1 MPNVNKVIY
10 GDQTLVDMTDA
21 TADASKIARGYT
33 AYLADGSKAT
43 GTLDTSN
50 SPYYLGQSPET
61 EGMALFYDST
71 RLS

>member
-1 MPNVNKVIY
+1 MPNVNKVVY

-33 AYLADGSKAT
+33 AYLRDGSKAT
-43 GTLDTSN
+43 GTLDI
-50 SPYYLGQSPET
+50 SPYYIDLSQET

-71 RLS
+71 RT

>member
-1 MPNVNKVIY
+1 MPNVNKVVY

-33 AYLADGSKAT
+33 AYLRDGSKAT
-43 GTLDTSN
+43 GTLDTS
-50 SPYYLGQSPET
+50 PYYIDRSPET

>member
-1 MPNVNKVIY
+1 MPNVNKVVY

-33 AYLADGSKAT
+33 AYLRDGSKAT
-43 GTLDTSN
+43 GTLDTS
-50 SPYYLGQSPET
+50 PYYIDLSPET

>member
-10 GDQTLVDMTDA
+10 CDQTLMDMTDA

-43 GTLDTSN
+43 GTLDISH
-50 SPYYLGQSPET
+50 YYIDLSPET